1 MTNVTTITKL
11 TKSTT
16 SPPWWTEASLVTVE
30 SDKQST
36 QGLSSIE
43 SNDRLNRYGPNHLTE
58 SRAVK
63 AWANYLSH
71 FNNPLVLLLITASG
85 VSALVGEFT
94 NFFIII
100 AIVLMSV
107 TLDFVQEYR
116 ASTAA
121 EKLKQTMALHSLAV
135 RDGQAQELPSVVL
148 VPGDVVQLKAGDLV
162 PADGFVIEARDCF
175 VNQSSLTGESYP
187 IEKRPGMPAG
197 MTGDLQEATHAVFM
211 GSSVVSGS
219 ALVCLVKTGS
229 STAMGQIAVT
239 MTTTEAPTSFE
250 VGARQFNLMI
260 MRLTMWMV
268 LFVLMV
274 NLLSHRNWLESF
286 LFAIA
291 LAVGL
296 TPELLP
302 MVVSVTLARGSLRM
316 AKQGIIV
323 KRQSAIQDL
332 GSMDVLCT
340 DKTGTL
346 TESKI
351 RMESHV
357 DARGVDSAQVLR
369 LAYLNSWFESG
380 LRNPMDEAI
389 LRHTPVDVSEW
400 KKIDEIPF
408 DFERRRVSVLV
419 ENSEGRT
426 LVVKGAPDEILR
438 FCTHLDTGDSG
449 RDTAPVPLTE
459 AAIQQARV
467 VCSQFEDQGFRVL
480 AIAYRRVAS
489 DQSHAVVNDES
500 ELVLAGYCAFLD
512 PPKHDAGDTLRSL
525 APLGVQVKVLTGDSE
540 RVTRHIYEQF
550 GIPVCGVLLGH
561 ELEQLDDFA
570 LRARIRSVNLFC
582 RVSPSQKSRIIHAL
596 RASSYVVGYL
606 GDGVNDAPSLHA
618 ADVGLSVE
626 SAVDVAKAAADMI
639 LSHKDLSVL
648 RDAIIEGR
656 RTFRNSMKY
665 IMMGTSSNFGNM
677 FSMAGASLFLPFLP
691 MLPVQILLNNVL
703 YDLSE
708 IAIPFDTVEL
718 SEMKVPAVLD
728 MKLLRNFMWSIGPI
742 SSVFDFITFGVL
754 LMFFDADQALFQTGW
769 FVESLCTQVLVI
781 FVIRTHGN
789 PFTAKPH
796 PGLIF
801 AAAIVLTTAMLI
813 PYTMVGRYFGF
824 IPLPAAF
831 FVVLAIMV
839 VLYLGAVE
847 LAKRRFFRRH
857 DGA

>member
-1 MTNVTTITKL
+1 MKTLGKTED
-11 TKSTT
+11 KSTDDV
-16 SPPWWTEASLVTVE
+16 WWMQDDSLPVV
-30 SDKQST
+30 SNKLSHA
-36 QGLSSIE
+36 GLSSIE
-43 SNDRLNRYGPNHLTE
+43 ASDRLQQYGPNRLTD
-58 SRAVK
+58 SHAISAWVK
-63 AWANYLSH
+63 FFTH
-71 FNNPLVLLLITASG
+71 FKNPLILLLIAAST

-94 NFFIII
+94 HFFIII
-100 AIVLMSV
+100 CIVFMSV
-107 TLDFVQEYR
+107 ILDFMQEYR

-121 EKLKQTMALHSLAV
+121 ERLIQSMALISSVV
-135 RDGQAQELPSVVL
+135 RDGQIQELPSAAI
-148 VPGDVVQLKAGDLV
+148 VPGDIVQLKAGDLL
-162 PADGFVIEARDCF
+162 PADGFVIEANDCF

-187 IEKRPGMPAG
+187 VEKRAG
-197 MTGDLQEATHAVFM
+197 KPVYKTIELHDATHAVFN

-219 ALVCLVKTGS
+219 ARVYIVKTGA
-229 STAMGQIAVT
+229 TTVMGQVAKT
-239 MTTTEAPTSFE
+239 MTVIEAPTAFE
-250 VGARQFNLMI
+250 VSTRQFNLMI

-274 NLLSHRNWLESF
+274 NLLLQRNWLESF

-316 AKQGIIV
+316 AKQGVIV

-332 GSMDVLCT
+332 GSMNVLCT

-346 TESKI
+346 TESRI
-351 RMESHV
+351 HMENHV
-357 DARGVDSAQVLR
+357 DACGMESEQVLQ

-389 LRHTPVDVSEW
+389 LRHTTVDVSDW

-419 ENSEGRT
+419 DNVEERL
-426 LVVKGAPDEILR
+426 LVVKGAPDELLR
-438 FCTHLDTGDSG
+438 FCTRMYRCDLSE
-449 RDTAPVPLTE
+449 PIPLT
-459 AAIQQARV
+459 AVAMQQART

-480 AIAYRRVAS
+480 SIAYRQVAS

-500 ELVLAGYCAFLD
+500 ELVLAGFCAFLD
-512 PPKHDAGDTLRSL
+512 PPKKDAGDTLRSL

-540 RVTRHIYEQF
+540 RVTRHIYGQF
-550 GIPVCGVLLGH
+550 GIPVTGVLLGH

-570 LRARIRSVNLFC
+570 LKVRIKSVNLFC
-582 RVSPSQKSRIIHAL
+582 RVSPSQKSRIIHTL
-596 RASSYVVGYL
+596 RAAGHVVGYL

-648 RDAIIEGR
+648 REAIIEGR
-656 RTFRNSMKY
+656 RTFLNTTKY
-665 IMMGTSSNFGNM
+665 ILMGTSSNFGNM

-691 MLPVQILLNNVL
+691 MLPVQILLNNML

-708 IAIPFDTVEL
+708 IAIPFDKVEF
-718 SEMKVPAVLD
+718 SEMTMPAVLD
-728 MKLLRNFMWSIGPI
+728 MKLLRDFMWSIGPV
-742 SSVFDFITFGVL
+742 SSLFDFITFGVL
-754 LMFFDADQALFQTGW
+754 LVFFDADQALFQTGW

-781 FVIRTHGN
+781 FIIRTRAN
-789 PFTAKPH
+789 PLTSMPH

-801 AAAIVLTTAMLI
+801 SAAAVLAAAIAL
-813 PYTMVGRYFGF
+813 PYTKLGSYFGF
-824 IPLPAAF
+824 TPLPIEF
-831 FVVLAIMV
+831 FVVLLVMV
-839 VLYLGAVE
+839 VFYLVAVE
-847 LAKRRFFRRH
+847 WVKRRFFH
-857 DGA
+857 LHAMG